1 MACLAKVM
9 EALLKGCVVTSELEL
24 VLPFELQGDLIKR
37 GGRLRYQA
45 SGHDQPY
52 QEAKIHRRRKLRRLP
67 IDRHRNHYLGSRLA
81 SLAS

>member
-24 VLPFELQGDLIKR
+24 VLPFELQADLIKR
-37 GGRLRYQA
+37 GGRLRCQRHRT

-52 QEAKIHRRRKLRRLP
+52 HVINRIRKP
-67 IDRHRNHYLGSRLA
+67 KFTAAAN
-81 SLAS
+81 